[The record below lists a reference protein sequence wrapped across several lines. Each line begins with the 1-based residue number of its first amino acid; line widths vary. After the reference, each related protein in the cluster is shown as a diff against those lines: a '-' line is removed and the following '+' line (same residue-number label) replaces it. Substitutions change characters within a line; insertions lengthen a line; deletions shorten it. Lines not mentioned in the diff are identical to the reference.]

1 MTQAYIGMD
10 IGTGSTKAVLCS
22 TEGQILH
29 SATRGHEMLIP
40 RPGWAEF
47 DPQGVWWEEICSL
60 GRELM
65 AHAEGTEILGMCVSG
80 MGPCVVLTDDRL
92 EPVRPAILYGI
103 DMRAHRE
110 ILEQTRRYGE
120 ETILADCGTALS
132 SQAVGPKIEW
142 VRNHE
147 PEVFARATRVF
158 GVNSYIA
165 AKLTGAYVQD
175 HHSASQSDPLYSMP
189 RGASEGD
196 TADGDADRAGHW
208 DAARWQDICGPL
220 AQPELVWP
228 HEVVGTVH
236 EAAAEATGIPRGT
249 PVSAGSVDAW
259 VEALSAG
266 VRAPGE
272 LMMMYGST
280 MFLTHTVSEVSAHP
294 QLWSTNGIFPGT
306 LTLAAGMATSG
317 SLLGWW
323 QKQLGDLSFPELDAL
338 AREVPPGAD
347 GLLSLPYYAG
357 ERTPIFDP
365 RARGALVGL
374 TLSHGRG
381 HMIRAQYEGIG
392 FAVRQVLALLESQ
405 TEPVTRI
412 VAVGGGAQS
421 PVWTQAVSDITGR
434 EQEVPEQ
441 TIGASYGDALLAA
454 IGTGHEDPGTSWART
469 ADVVRPREEHRELYN
484 RLFHDYEALYPALKD
499 VMHDLA
505 DVQGQS

>member
-22 TEGQILH
+22 ADGRILH
-29 SATRGHEMLIP
+29 SATRSHEMRIP
-40 RPGWAEF
+40 QPGWAEF
-47 DPQGVWWEEICSL
+47 DPVGVWWEEICSL
-60 GRELM
+60 GREIM
-65 AHAEGTEILGMCVSG
+65 AQAQDTKILGMCVSG
-80 MGPCVVLTDDRL
+80 MGPCVILTDDHL
-92 EPVRPAILYGI
+92 DPVRPAILYGI

-110 ILEQTRRYGE
+110 IREQTRRYGE

-142 VRNHE
+142 VRRHE
-147 PEVFARATRVF
+147 PEAFARATRVY
-158 GVNSYIA
+158 GVNSFVA
-165 AKLTGAYVQD
+165 AKLTGAYIQD

-189 RGASEGD
+189 GSAAPDSTKGD
-196 TADGDADRAGHW
+196 SSGGTWHPK
-208 DAARWQDICGPL
+208 RWREICEHL
-220 AQPELVWP
+220 LQPELVWP
-228 HEVVGTVH
+228 HEVVGEIH
-236 EAAAEATGIPRGT
+236 AAAAEATGIPAGT

-294 QLWSTNGIFPGT
+294 QLWSTNGVFPGT

-323 QKQLGDLSFPELDAL
+323 QRQLGNLSFPELDAL
-338 AREVPPGAD
+338 AREAPPGAD

-365 RARGALVGL
+365 RARGTLVGL

-405 TEPVTRI
+405 AQPITRI

-421 PVWTQAVSDITGR
+421 DVWTQAVSDITGR
-434 EQEVPEQ
+434 EQEIPDQ

-454 IGTGHEDPGTSWART
+454 IGTGNEERSTSWATT
-469 ADVVRPREEHRELYN
+469 AAVVRPRQQHRDLYD
-484 RLFHDYEALYPALKD
+484 RLFRNYESLYPALKG

-505 DVQGQS
+505 EIQGQD

>member
-22 TEGQILH
+22 AEGRILH
-29 SATRGHEMLIP
+29 SATRSHQMQIP
-40 RPGWAEF
+40 CPGWAEF
-47 DPQGVWWEEICSL
+47 DAQGVWWDEICSL
-60 GRELM
+60 GHELM
-65 AHAEGTEILGMCVSG
+65 DHGHGVEILGMCVSG
-80 MGPCVVLTDDRL
+80 MGPCLVLTDDQL
-92 EPVRPAILYGI
+92 APVRPAILYGV

-110 ILEQTRRYGE
+110 IEAQTLRYGAE
-120 ETILADCGTALS
+120 AILRECGTALS

-142 VRNHE
+142 VRRNE

-158 GVNSYIA
+158 GANSYIA

-189 RGASEGD
+189 EDGGGLRA
-196 TADGDADRAGHW
+196 GDAPAGSWHE
-208 DAARWQDICGPL
+208 ARWRDICEHL
-220 AQPELVWP
+220 EAPELVWP
-228 HEVVGTVH
+228 HEVVGQVH
-236 EAAAEATGIPRGT
+236 EEAARATGIPSGT

-266 VRAPGE
+266 ISAPGD
-272 LMMMYGST
+272 LMLMYGST
-280 MFLTHTVSEVSAHP
+280 MFLTHTVSEISAHP
-294 QLWSTNGIFPGT
+294 QLWLTNGIFPGT

-317 SLLGWW
+317 SVLGWW
-323 QKQLGDLSFPELDAL
+323 QKQLGDLSFTELDAL
-338 AREVPPGAD
+338 ANEVPAGAE

-365 RARGALVGL
+365 RARGTLVGL

-381 HMIRAQYEGIG
+381 HLIRAQYEGIG

-405 TEPVTRI
+405 AQPIQRI

-434 EQEVPEQ
+434 EQEIPDQ

-454 IGTGHEDPGTSWART
+454 IGTGRADTGTTWART
-469 ADVVRPREEHRELYN
+469 ARVVRPRAERRELYD
-484 RLFHDYEALYPALKD
+484 RLFRGYESLYPALKP
-499 VMHDLA
+499 VMHELA
-505 DVQGQS
+505 EIQGQG